1 MGEVP
6 VIRKLIIPAI
16 FALSLSFGVPVI
28 GAHADDSC
36 VHGQDPKCN
45 VPEAPQPV
53 GLPIVGV
60 AVFGG
65 YVWYLRRRQHSVDEA
80 S

>member
-1 MGEVP
+1 M
-6 VIRKLIIPAI
+6 IRKLIVPVI
-16 FALSLSFGVPVI
+16 FALGMTFGVPVL
-28 GAHADDSC
+28 GAHADDNC
-36 VHGQDPKCN
+36 IHGHDPKCN

-53 GLPIVGV
+53 GLPIAGA

-65 YVWYLRRRQHSVDEA
+65 YVWYLRRRQDTVEEA